1 MGSGDDFGTVSHRC
15 HTTVNRR
22 GPRKP

>member
-1 MGSGDDFGTVSHRC
+1 MGSGDDFGTVLHRC

-22 GPRKP
+22 ATET